1 MSEELDWFWRKS
13 TVCPNKANPWSNNGQ
28 KCQER
33 FWYILKNKV
42 LAFHDLLISTFAL
55 LFNGLCVDQAIDT
68 NQEEHQANVQ
78 CPMNIP

>member
-1 MSEELDWFWRKS
+1 MLPKQSQSLEHLWAKMSRK
-13 TVCPNKANPWSNNGQ
+13 
-28 KCQER
+28 
-33 FWYILKNKV
+33 ILESSYKI

-68 NQEEHQANVQ
+68 KQEEHQANVQ